1 MENQGNNGICPNCGM
16 FLKDGVCPECGYSAA
31 NVGMGMENDQPGQ
44 MQTGTAADESV
55 EGNAEET
62 AGNEAAQA
70 ENSQPEVGAAQEENS
85 QAESGAGLA
94 EGSQSGIYE
103 GNNYQQGGFDQNAYY
118 QQGGVNTNG
127 GYYQQGGANTNGY
140 YQQGGANGNGGYYQQ
155 GGANTNGGYYQQ
167 GGANTNGYYQQGGAN
182 ANGYYQQGGAN
193 TNGYY
198 QQNGANQNG
207 YYQNP
212 QGQNGYNGYNSSQ
225 PTQKSGSKGAVIA
238 AVVGGI
244 LLLILVIALI
254 FVVTVGLGK
263 DDKDRRADDG
273 GNVERDL
280 DDEKDN
286 DDRFS
291 DLDDDDSYDPFNDDD
306 YDYDDDYDPYADDDY
321 DPLEFLDDIDW
332 DDESWKDEPYNYA
345 PEDVGDEFYYELCN
359 CIDRNVDYRIN
370 FETFEDSDESQNI
383 CMRIN
388 YYQLD
393 GDIPNLETINEAL
406 KETAMYYNT
415 YYNDNIDDYE
425 DIFAEYGSG
434 YVVDVD
440 SFVTYNDEEKISVV
454 MNEYYESPVEINKHV
469 VSLNIDLEAGII
481 LYNTDFFDISEEFLE
496 YYRDTCRDQNGSVPA
511 LREFDNDELRRFFED
526 EDDLILYYT
535 PCGFEVG
542 INYETDE
549 SYGWVTA
556 TLVDCEQYL
565 QSY

>member
-16 FLKDGVCPECGYSAA
+16 FLNDGVCPECGYSAA
-31 NVGMGMENDQPGQ
+31 NEGVDIRNDQPGQ
-44 MQTGTAADESV
+44 MQTETAADESV

-62 AGNEAAQA
+62 AGSGAAQT
-70 ENSQPEVGAAQEENS
+70 ENSLPEDGAVQEENS
-85 QAESGAGLA
+85 QAESVAGQA

-118 QQGGVNTNG
+118 QQEN
-127 GYYQQGGANTNGY
+127 ANT
-140 YQQGGANGNGGYYQQ
+140 GG
-155 GGANTNGGYYQQ
+155 TYQQ

-263 DDKDRRADDG
+263 DDKDRRTDEG

-306 YDYDDDYDPYADDDY
+306 YDHDDDYDPYADDDY

-332 DDESWKDEPYNYA
+332 DDESWKEEPYNYA

-440 SFVTYNDEEKISVV
+440 SFVTYNDEEKISIV

>member
-31 NVGMGMENDQPGQ
+31 NVGMGMENDQSGQ

-103 GNNYQQGGFDQNAYY
+103 GNNYQQGG
-118 QQGGVNTNG
+118 VNTNG

-155 GGANTNGGYYQQ
+155 GRANTNGGYYQQ

-359 CIDRNVDYRIN
+359 CIDRNVDYKIN

>member
-16 FLKDGVCPECGYSAA
+16 FLNDGVCPECGYSAA
-31 NVGMGMENDQPGQ
+31 NEGVDIRNDQPGQ
-44 MQTGTAADESV
+44 MQTETAADESV

-62 AGNEAAQA
+62 AGSGAAQT
-70 ENSQPEVGAAQEENS
+70 ENSLPEDGAVQEENS
-85 QAESGAGLA
+85 QAESVAGQA

-118 QQGGVNTNG
+118 QQENANTGGTYQQGGANANG
-127 GYYQQGGANTNGY
+127 GYYQQGGANV
-140 YQQGGANGNGGYYQQ
+140 NGGYYQQ
-155 GGANTNGGYYQQ
+155 GNANTGGYYQQ

-225 PTQKSGSKGAVIA
+225 PPQKSGSKGAVIA
-238 AVVGGI
+238 AVVGGV

-254 FVVTVGLGK
+254 FVLTAGLNK
-263 DDKDRRADDG
+263 DDDDRRADDRG
-273 GNVERDL
+273 TVERDL
-280 DDEKDN
+280 DDDAKDN

-291 DLDDDDSYDPFNDDD
+291 DLDDDN
-306 YDYDDDYDPYADDDY
+306 DPYADDDNDSYTDDDDDLYTDDDY

-332 DDESWKDEPYNYA
+332 DDESWKEEPYNYA

-440 SFVTYNDEEKISVV
+440 SFVTYNDEEKISIV